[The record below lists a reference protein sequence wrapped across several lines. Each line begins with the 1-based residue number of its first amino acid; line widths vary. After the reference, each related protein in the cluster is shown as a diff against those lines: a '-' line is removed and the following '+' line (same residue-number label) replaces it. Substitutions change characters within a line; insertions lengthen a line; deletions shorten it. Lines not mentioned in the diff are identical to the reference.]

1 MLLSMA
7 EGYYLMS
14 LNKKP
19 DLMDFH
25 VLTILQITMGSDEL
39 LTPQDVRQI
48 LQTRYKIPMKLE
60 DVAKIMESLAESKY
74 LVRYFP
80 SGFLS
85 TLETSYYLGPR
96 LHKPEG

>member
-19 DLMDFH
+19 DLMDFR
-25 VLTILQITMGSDEL
+25 VLIILQITMESDEL

-48 LQTRYKIPMKLE
+48 LQTKHKIPMKLE
-60 DVAKIMESLAESKY
+60 
-74 LVRYFP
+74 
-80 SGFLS
+80 
-85 TLETSYYLGPR
+85 
-96 LHKPEG
+96 